1 MHGEDRF
8 ESFGVIFMLIDLKFA
23 DFLEAVAAKTP
34 TPGGGSVAAAV
45 GGLGAALGVMV
56 ARYSEAADAEGALDE
71 VKNGFL
77 PLVDQDAE
85 AYGQV
90 NSARLLPKGTE
101 EEKKRRKEALQN
113 ALAEASEAPR
123 KGMALAVRGLRALAD
138 LAPRCNRHLASDLAG
153 AVSCLEAALAGCG
166 ENVRVNAAALLD
178 KDRRARLQEERM
190 RLLEEGAALKAR
202 ILKEVEVLHARK

>member
-1 MHGEDRF
+1 
-8 ESFGVIFMLIDLKFA
+8 MLIEQKLA

-34 TPGGGSVAAAV
+34 TPGGGSVAATV

-56 ARYSEAADAEGALDE
+56 ARYSEAAEAEGALDE
-71 VKNGFL
+71 VKNAFL

-90 NSARLLPKGTE
+90 NSARRLPKGTE
-101 EEKKRRKEALQN
+101 EEKKRRNEVLQN
-113 ALAEASEAPR
+113 ALAEAAEAPL
-123 KGMALAVRGLRALAD
+123 KGMALAVRGLQALAD
-138 LAPRCNRHLASDLAG
+138 LAPQCNRHLASDLAG
-153 AVSCLEAALAGCG
+153 AAYCLEAALAGCG

-178 KDRRARLQEERM
+178 PERRARLQEERA
-190 RLLEEGAALKAR
+190 RLLGNGAALKER

>member
-1 MHGEDRF
+1 
-8 ESFGVIFMLIDLKFA
+8 MLIDLKLA

-34 TPGGGSVAAAV
+34 TPGGGSVAATV
-45 GGLGAALGVMV
+45 GSLGAALGVMV
-56 ARYSEAADAEGALDE
+56 ARYSEAAEAEGALDE
-71 VKNGFL
+71 VKNAFL

-90 NSARLLPKGTE
+90 NSARMLPKGTE
-101 EEKKRRKEALQN
+101 EEKKRRKEVLQN
-113 ALAEASEAPR
+113 ALAEAAEAPL

-153 AVSCLEAALAGCG
+153 AAYGLEAALAGCG
-166 ENVRVNAAALLD
+166 ENVLVNAAALLD
-178 KDRRARLQEERM
+178 PERRARLQEERA
-190 RLLEEGAALKAR
+190 RLLGEGAALKER